1 MMSLF
6 VLREGVKGDALL
18 GAVCVCVCVCACV
31 CMCREVYCI
40 SVRYSYMLNECACT
54 SRHTQINSFT
64 PSTHSLTH
72 AYNTNP
78 CLHTFTHTHTY
89 AHIRTHTHTYTHT
102 NSTSAKAFPDGKGG
116 IEARNVM
123 RVSVT
128 HDARVVDVFVAE
140 KLCGALKDGIE
151 NPALIF
157 M

>member
-1 MMSLF
+1 M
-6 VLREGVKGDALL
+6 
-18 GAVCVCVCVCACV
+18 
-31 CMCREVYCI
+31 
-40 SVRYSYMLNECACT
+40 
-54 SRHTQINSFT
+54 
-64 PSTHSLTH
+64 
-72 AYNTNP
+72 
-78 CLHTFTHTHTY
+78 HTY
-89 AHIRTHTHTYTHT
+89 VHIRTHTHT

-128 HDARVVDVFVAE
+128 HDARVVDAFVAE